1 MSDFDLRRPNA
12 LSFFRL
18 FFASLVIISHSPE
31 LIDGNSNREVLKNI
45 FGTLTSGQ
53 VAVYGFFFIS
63 GFLVLDSAMRSSIY
77 AFMSRRV
84 LRIVPGFVVAYLI
97 SISLVFWLGGGD
109 FDELS
114 PSQWAAKLSKMAL
127 LLNPAQVGSAFAG
140 SHAPDVNGSLWT
152 IAYEFR
158 CYVLVAIVV
167 FCLGRVTLVFSI
179 MSMSLAIILVSSISQ
194 GVYFRYDLGNFEPIG
209 NVDDAVRFTM
219 IFSIGA
225 LFQLLKENVRRSNRV
240 ALLCCFLLI
249 GGMCSERLAPLA
261 VGVFGGYLVLYLA
274 FLNENSVLNSIN
286 RRNDISYGVYLYAW
300 PIQKLLIMYVP
311 AITPTQLTILTL
323 PIAVCA
329 GFLSWHLVEKRAIHM
344 RLPILR
350 TA

>member
-1 MSDFDLRRPNA
+1 M
-12 LSFFRL
+12 
-18 FFASLVIISHSPE
+18 
-31 LIDGNSNREVLKNI
+31 
-45 FGTLTSGQ
+45 
-53 VAVYGFFFIS
+53 
-63 GFLVLDSAMRSSIY
+63 
-77 AFMSRRV
+77 
-84 LRIVPGFVVAYLI
+84 AYLI

-167 FCLGRVTLVFSI
+167 FCLGRATLIFSI

-225 LFQLLKENVRRSNRV
+225 LFQTAQGECEEEQSGS
-240 ALLCCFLLI
+240 AF
-249 GGMCSERLAPLA
+249 
-261 VGVFGGYLVLYLA
+261 VLYP
-274 FLNENSVLNSIN
+274 SHRRDVLGTASAP
-286 RRNDISYGVYLYAW
+286 RGVWACLEVIW
-300 PIQKLLIMYVP
+300 SCIWRFS
-311 AITPTQLTILTL
+311 T
-323 PIAVCA
+323 
-329 GFLSWHLVEKRAIHM
+329 
-344 RLPILR
+344 R
-350 TA
+350 TAS